1 MPHEPSVKEVKE
13 RTEKVL
19 KVDLV
24 TGAFLCSSYFVC
36 HSHHHAMSI
45 FSIHIHCFHLGSSW
59 PVWHTHSVSPYGGP
73 TVCIVVLCWWPSQ
86 TCECRLLW
94 DVWGGSSVISS
105 GKPLQDSG
113 KTFSSCPCVP
123 CSFLRAWATDPV
135 TSHHSVVWASS
146 LLSEPFVLIAR
157 TNRVTQAAG
166 FWRCSSLRMAIPS
179 PSWPSLL
186 RFPLKQQ
193 CRNRL
198 GEAAWTQLYDL
209 LPPIEASQS
218 WQGEVAGHWCLEASS
233 FLCTRCGCSAITPEF
248 ATLLFTSQPWCF
260 SLLPVE

>member
-1 MPHEPSVKEVKE
+1 MTKP
-13 RTEKVL
+13 
-19 KVDLV
+19 DLRV
-24 TGAFLCSSYFVC
+24 SAPLRCMRRLIC
-36 HSHHHAMSI
+36 H
-45 FSIHIHCFHLGSSW
+45 
-59 PVWHTHSVSPYGGP
+59 
-73 TVCIVVLCWWPSQ
+73 
-86 TCECRLLW
+86 LLW
-94 DVWGGSSVISS
+94 EASPGLVN
-105 GKPLQDSG
+105 SG

-123 CSFLRAWATDPV
+123 CSFLRAWATDLV
-135 TSHHSVVWASS
+135 TSHRSMVWASS
-146 LLSEPFVLIAR
+146 LLSEPFVLMAR

-193 CRNRL
+193 RRNRL

-218 WQGEVAGHWCLEASS
+218 WQGEVAGRWCLEASS
-233 FLCTRCGCSAITPEF
+233 FLCTRCGCSATTPEF
-248 ATLLFTSQPWCF
+248 ATLVFTSQPWCF